1 MHGKELGNSAEQRRG
16 DPMPVVVQYTTDVGQ
31 EQYDLVAAAIRF
43 HDDPPAGLIVH
54 TAAVTHHGRM
64 RIFDVWESI
73 EDHDRFVEHRLR
85 PATLMLVGDR
95 VPRWPEPEVHHLH
108 SLVRGYAARWARRL
122 LTDSDT
128 RPPSSGRK
136 SS

>member
-1 MHGKELGNSAEQRRG
+1 MA
-16 DPMPVVVQYTTDVGQ
+16 VVVQYTTDVGQ
-31 EQYDLVAAAIRF
+31 AEYDMVAAAIRF

-54 TAAVTHHGRM
+54 TAAVTQDGRM

-95 VPRWPEPEVHHLH
+95 VPRWPEPEVHDLY
-108 SLVRGYAARWARRL
+108 SLVRTTQLVGAGGY
-122 LTDSDT
+122 
-128 RPPSSGRK
+128 
-136 SS
+136 